1 MTSVCLDCF
10 QNCRLPKGINDTT
23 LVIILKKAKSTK
35 LPDLRLISLCNIIY
49 KIIAKVLVNRLKHV
63 LPYVISVNQ
72 SAFIPRRLITD
83 NIMIA
88 HEVNHYLKRK
98 RQGKHSFLALKM
110 DMSKAYDCIEW
121 KFLKGMF
128 LKLGFHQSWVDK
140 LILCVSIVRYHVLQ
154 NGEEISPIYPE
165 QGLHKG
171 DPLFPYLFIL
181 CTEGLSCML
190 NTMEKRGYIHGVQV
204 ARGSP
209 IISHLFF
216 TDDSYLFCRANEQGG
231 QHIRLS
237 LRLYEKASRQK
248 VNIEK
253 SSLTFSSNMSDRLR
267 ASLCSLFGAPV
278 TSHHEK
284 YLGLP
289 VLIGRNKTDAFDYLR
304 ERIRGRIQGW
314 SKRFLSRAGKE
325 IMLKTVIQMI
335 LSYVMS
341 VFRIPHSLCDVLE
354 KIMNSY

>member
-1 MTSVCLDCF
+1 MEIF
-10 QNCRLPKGINDTT
+10 KR
-23 LVIILKKAKSTK
+23 
-35 LPDLRLISLCNIIY
+35 
-49 KIIAKVLVNRLKHV
+49 
-63 LPYVISVNQ
+63 YVPEAWFS
-72 SAFIPRRLITD
+72 S
-83 NIMIA
+83 
-88 HEVNHYLKRK
+88 
-98 RQGKHSFLALKM
+98 
-110 DMSKAYDCIEW
+110 
-121 KFLKGMF
+121 
-128 LKLGFHQSWVDK
+128 SWVDK

-154 NGEEISPIYPE
+154 NGEEISPIYP
-165 QGLHKG
+165 QWGLRKG
-171 DPLFPYLFIL
+171 DPLSPYLFIL
-181 CTEGLSCML
+181 CIEGLSCML
-190 NTMEKRGYIHGVQV
+190 NTLEKRGYIHGVQV

-216 TDDSYLFCRANEQGG
+216 ADDSYLFCRANEQGG

-237 LRLYEKASRQK
+237 LQLYEKASGEKASGQK

-253 SSLTFSSNMSDRLR
+253 SSLTFSSNTSDRLR
-267 ASLCSLFGAPV
+267 ASLCSLIGAPV
-278 TSHHEK
+278 TYHHEK